1 MVIILVN
8 LEQSLQGAI
17 SMERKDRNFKS
28 HRASV
33 QVGFKLA
40 HGLRPRNH
48 DDL

>member
-1 MVIILVN
+1 
-8 LEQSLQGAI
+8 
-17 SMERKDRNFKS
+17 MERKDRNFKS

-40 HGLRPRNH
+40 HRLRLPRNH